1 MLSTW
6 SLVLRI
12 AVNMT
17 VPGTWYYYATVVW
30 WSSFLSTVSLSVVP
44 GTSTEY
50 SPSTSTSTCSSNDYT
65 GTSDHIS
72 STGDP
77 VGIKRV
83 ASYPQLENVDEG
95 RRICN
100 ADSLSMLSAP
110 RAVEQRGGFGILAP
124 SQRQNC

>member
-1 MLSTW
+1 
-6 SLVLRI
+6 
-12 AVNMT
+12 MT
-17 VPGTWYYYATVVW
+17 VPGTIMLQSYGGPQ
-30 WSSFLSTVSLSVVP
+30 FFRLSVGVLVVP
-44 GTSTEY
+44 GTEY
-50 SPSTSTSTCSSNDYT
+50 SEYSSTVQVQVRVLRMTT